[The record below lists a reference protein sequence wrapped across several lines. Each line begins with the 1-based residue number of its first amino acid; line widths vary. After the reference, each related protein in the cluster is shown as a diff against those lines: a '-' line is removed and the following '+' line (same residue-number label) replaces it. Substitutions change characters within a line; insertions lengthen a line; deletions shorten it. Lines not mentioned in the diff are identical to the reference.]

1 MSDYLFVAERR
12 RAILDQLRLNGRV
25 SVKVLSDMMRV
36 STVTIRHDLRAL
48 EEDGL
53 LERTYGGAVVRSS
66 ETPRLTELSFAV
78 RNAKELDAKEAIAAV
93 AASMV
98 RENYS
103 IALDAST
110 TAYALVPYLKTLTQ
124 ITIVTN
130 NLIIAQS
137 FLDHPTIEVLIPGG
151 RLRKDSVSIVGHPD
165 GLPDVNLNFGF
176 FGAWGVSVQ
185 GGISDIDPDEVAMKQ
200 AMMARCVKTVIIA
213 DASKWGQVAPYTALP
228 AAQVK
233 HIITTTGASPELV
246 EQYRQMGTQV
256 DIVEKST
263 PKR

>member
-1 MSDYLFVAERR
+1 MSDFLFVAERR
-12 RAILDQLRLNGRV
+12 R
-25 SVKVLSDMMRV
+25 DMMRV

-53 LERTYGGAVVRSS
+53 LERTYGGAVARSS
-66 ETPRLTELSFAV
+66 ESSRLTELSFAV
-78 RNAKELDAKEAIAAV
+78 RNAKDLDAKDAIAAV
-93 AASMV
+93 AAGMV

-110 TAYALVPYLKTLTQ
+110 TAYALVPYLKNLNN

-151 RLRKDSVSIVGHPD
+151 RLRKDSVSIVGRPD

-176 FGAWGVSVQ
+176 FGAWGISSQ

-200 AMMARCVKTVIIA
+200 AMMARCVSTIIIA
-213 DASKWGQVAPYTALP
+213 DASKWGQVAPYTVLP
-228 AAQVK
+228 VGQVK
-233 HIITTTGASPELV
+233 HIITTAGASPELV
-246 EQYRQMGTQV
+246 EQFRRQGTQV
-256 DIVEKST
+256 DIVEKSVS
-263 PKR
+263 KR